1 MSITV
6 DQIMHIV
13 SHEYKTPM
21 QLIISKSRKRE
32 HVIPRQVYAY
42 FCRTSTRSSLNEI
55 GNPINR
61 DHATIMHSVR
71 EVEGKLTVRGEDELK
86 LKIQKIQEKINDLKI
101 NNESL
106 EGLIPSYIDLI
117 QLCK

>member
-6 DQIMHIV
+6 EQIMHIV

-21 QLIISKSRKRE
+21 QVIISKSRKRE
-32 HVIPRQVYAY
+32 HVTPRQVYAY
-42 FCRTSTRSSLNEI
+42 FCRKVTTSSLNEI
-55 GNPINR
+55 GRPINR
-61 DHATIMHSVR
+61 GHATIMHSVR
-71 EVEGKLTVRGEDELK
+71 DVESKLTLRGEAELK
-86 LKIQKIQEKINDLKI
+86 LKIQEIQEKINDLKI

-117 QLCK
+117 KLCI